1 MRTAFSVRKR
11 DHLKWLGLALVFGM
25 AVPAFAGDSAQFD
38 AIGYSQDG
46 RYFAFEQ
53 FGIQDGSGFAYA
65 EIFLIDLS
73 IDSFVGGAPFDVR
86 IDTEMAPV
94 ADARAQAHAEAAKA
108 LAEFG
113 ISRPAVPL
121 ALRGDGELGDD
132 GLSISYGIPS
142 YGLAEISGEY
152 TLNLEIFK
160 APSSQDCEFFEGTPM
175 GVAVMRQADGI
186 TQEIYRDTSV
196 PASRHCVITYKFYG
210 IFNPF
215 DSWDNASSVAVLSVW
230 SHGFEGPDR
239 RFIALPVGD
248 VQ

>member
-11 DHLKWLGLALVFGM
+11 DHLKWLGLALVFG
-25 AVPAFAGDSAQFD
+25 ATFPALAGDSAQFD

-73 IDSFVGGAPFDVR
+73 TDSFVGGAPFETR
-86 IDTEMAPV
+86 IETEMTPV
-94 ADARAQAHAEAAKA
+94 AEARAQAYAEAAEA
-108 LAEFG
+108 LSEFE
-113 ISRPAVPL
+113 IVRPALPI

-152 TLNLEIFK
+152 ALNLEIFK
-160 APSSQDCEFFEGTPM
+160 APSNQDCDFFEGSPM
-175 GVAVMRQADGI
+175 GVAVMRQTEGI
-186 TQEIYRDTSV
+186 TEEIYRDTSV

-215 DSWDNASSVAVLSVW
+215 DAWDNSSSVAVLSVW

-248 VQ
+248 GE